1 MANGSVVTNGSL
13 TVPSA
18 TASDTFGAAPE
29 ERDAGRILLIDDDE
43 GTRIAV
49 GSALRCE
56 GYLVEEAADGIV
68 GIEAF
73 RRAPPD
79 VVLLDVLMPCVDGF
93 ETCRA
98 IRALPEGRLAPIVMI
113 TGLDDLEWIDTA
125 FEAGA
130 TTFFRKPLN
139 FQMLGRRL
147 RYIIRSKR
155 VYDKLQASEAQLA
168 HAQRLAKIGHW
179 EWRRSSRTAQC
190 SRSLCEILGLPQ
202 GAASLSFAAFLDLI
216 EPMGRAGVAR
226 EIRRSIRQGQR
237 LRLEH
242 WIVSEGTGEKFIYQE
257 AEIYRDGRGRIT
269 RIVGIAQDITERK
282 LTEERIKFL
291 AYYDPTTGLPNR
303 SLLKNLLET
312 ALKRDGAPSGNP
324 AVLFIDLDNF
334 KKINDIFGH
343 DVGDSLLRA
352 AAERLFT
359 SLRIGDAVSRHGTKF
374 HVIDF
379 SLPGRAAATRHGGD
393 EFVVLLTDIRCADG
407 AAAVARRIA
416 GVLSESFS
424 VGDREVPITASIG
437 IAMYPQDGATGET
450 LLKNAEAAMYDAKAQ
465 GRNCHRFF
473 SHHLQHKLM
482 RKISLEVDLR
492 EAIRHGELVLYYQPK
507 LDLRGDRIV
516 SAEALLRWEHAS
528 GTIISPAEFV
538 PIAEETGLIVPIGE
552 WVIREACAQAAAW
565 QSAGLPP
572 LKVAVNLSAGQFVQ
586 RSLKSR
592 IAESLR
598 DSGLAPN
605 NLILELTESVLV
617 DDMELSVDVLKAIKA
632 LGVGISIDDFGT
644 GYSSLNY
651 LKRLP
656 LSELKIDR
664 SFVGNVP
671 QDPSDAAIINATV
684 ALAHNLDLI
693 TVAEGVENREQLDFL
708 RSVGCD
714 QAQGFLI
721 SRPLPAA
728 AFEAWMR
735 DAAGRTIA
743 A

>member
-1 MANGSVVTNGSL
+1 MANASDVTPGCL
-13 TVPSA
+13 TVPA
-18 TASDTFGAAPE
+18 AAASDSFEAVAEDT
-29 ERDAGRILLIDDDE
+29 DAGRILLIDDDE

-56 GYLVEEAADGIV
+56 GYLVEEAADGIA

-139 FQMLGRRL
+139 FLMLGRRL

-155 VYDKLQASEAQLA
+155 VYDQLQASEAQLA
-168 HAQRLAKIGHW
+168 HAQRIAKIGHW
-179 EWRRSSRTAQC
+179 EWRRSTQVAQC
-190 SRSLCEILGLPQ
+190 SRTLREILGLPVD
-202 GAASLSFAAFLDLI
+202 GPKLCFTTFLDLI
-216 EPMGRAGVAR
+216 EPASRAGVAR
-226 EIRRSIRQGQR
+226 EVRRSIRQGQR
-237 LRLEH
+237 LKLEH
-242 WIVSEGTGEKFIYQE
+242 WIDVPGGDAKFIHQE
-257 AEIYRDGRGRIT
+257 AEIHRDARGRVT

-282 LTEERIKFL
+282 RSEERITFL

-312 ALKRDGAPSGNP
+312 ALKRDGGTTGNP

-343 DVGDSLLRA
+343 DVGDSLLRDA
-352 AAERLFT
+352 ADRLFT

-379 SLPGRAAATRHGGD
+379 TLPGRAAATRHGGD
-393 EFVVLLTDIRCADG
+393 EFVVLLTDIRGADG
-407 AAAVARRIA
+407 AASVARRIA
-416 GVLSESFS
+416 GVLSESFT
-424 VGDREVPITASIG
+424 VGEREVTLTASIG
-437 IAMYPQDGATGET
+437 IAMYPSDGGTGEE

-465 GRNCHRFF
+465 GRNRHRFF
-473 SHHLQHKLM
+473 SHHLQTKLM

-492 EAIRHGELVLYYQPK
+492 QAIRHGELVLHYQPK

-516 SAEALLRWEHAS
+516 SAEALLRWEHTS
-528 GTIISPAEFV
+528 GTLISPAEFV

-552 WVIREACAQAAAW
+552 WVIRQACAQAAAW
-565 QSAGLPP
+565 QRAGLPP

-586 RSLKSR
+586 RSLKTR
-592 IAESLR
+592 IAEALR
-598 DSGLAPN
+598 DSGLDPSK
-605 NLILELTESVLV
+605 LILELTESVLV
-617 DDMELSVDVLKAIKA
+617 DDIDLSVDVLKQIKA

-671 QDPSDAAIINATV
+671 RDPSDAAIINATV

-708 RSVGCD
+708 RGVGCD
-714 QAQGFLI
+714 QVQGYLI
-721 SRPLPAA
+721 SRPLPAR
-728 AFEAWMR
+728 AFEVWLR
-735 DAAGRTIA
+735 EAASRTVA